1 MGASV
6 KTLKREVQANNA
18 VLKTMKKELD
28 LSSSALEKALAT
40 GAQRETDLQELKG
53 EFDELEGKL
62 LEARK
67 EMDSVEQA
75 KKALEVAMKDQARKI
90 NGMAVENKEKEA
102 AWVEQEREGRK
113 ETAARF

>member
-1 MGASV
+1 MG
-6 KTLKREVQANNA
+6 
-18 VLKTMKKELD
+18 
-28 LSSSALEKALAT
+28 EKALAT

-113 ETAARF
+113 ETAAQFVEMQEDITVLVGRVQEMSDVKKKYRR